1 MFANKDM
8 DTNKF
13 IIKRDDST
21 TDFFRKWDELLTS
34 AKAERL
40 LDYLTGKTHVKPE
53 ADVEALN
60 KTRLSFFET
69 ALIKQ
74 TKQYENDLTQ
84 QIWQQITDN
93 EINAY
98 LYAAPINAVNPDFPT
113 QEEINNS
120 RTRILYNSNAYL
132 AYLYKENELELP
144 FNDPA
149 RDVQCQSC
157 RPSQNFI
164 GYGSNNQDE
173 ELEAQHVVRIRSS
186 NWRELAEKEA
196 KRTPSIDRL
205 QPNETIHSISIKL
218 TNENR
223 ASADDAYSKSSKHYE
238 ADVAAVAGVNASI
251 LKFLLTRIEGIE
263 ATSAAPFIK
272 LLQWDKVLD
281 AVRSSYGSIQSP
293 KACNDL
299 IGELGNITLGD
310 NETVTQFIHRTRNT
324 VANIQIISELLE
336 GKNPRMIFAEAY
348 EGSFYTLEKW
358 QLLYPNN
365 VQYTGHLGLLLKLIV
380 GIQDSRLAQVA
391 YEFNVSIPKIDQTI
405 EKLVARMIIGETALP
420 IEKQVIHVSS
430 VTTSSNGNSSSRNF
444 CSYHSFGGVISS
456 HDTKDCKLQKQ
467 GLTIVDPSNSKYQ
480 VLKAT
485 GEHFTARARTAIPN
499 NSSGTKR
506 KGTNG
511 SQPHPNNPS
520 GKACWKCVKLNKEG
534 DTIPDWITK
543 THTAENCTR
552 QKGSKFKKTNA
563 SFAKETTPKHDD
575 GALSKTAVNQ
585 IVQAMQAS
593 ANKPA
598 KARQQVLIQNGEDG
612 YFVPGS
618 S

>member
-1 MFANKDM
+1 M
-8 DTNKF
+8 DLNKF
-13 IIKRDDST
+13 IIRRDDST

-98 LYAAPINAVNPDFPT
+98 LYAVPINAVNPDFPT

-223 ASADDAYSKSSKHYE
+223 ASADDTYSKSSKHYE
-238 ADVAAVAGVNASI
+238 ADVAAVAGVNA
-251 LKFLLTRIEGIE
+251 
-263 ATSAAPFIK
+263 
-272 LLQWDKVLD
+272 
-281 AVRSSYGSIQSP
+281 
-293 KACNDL
+293 
-299 IGELGNITLGD
+299 
-310 NETVTQFIHRTRNT
+310 
-324 VANIQIISELLE
+324 
-336 GKNPRMIFAEAY
+336 
-348 EGSFYTLEKW
+348 
-358 QLLYPNN
+358 
-365 VQYTGHLGLLLKLIV
+365 
-380 GIQDSRLAQVA
+380 
-391 YEFNVSIPKIDQTI
+391 
-405 EKLVARMIIGETALP
+405 
-420 IEKQVIHVSS
+420 
-430 VTTSSNGNSSSRNF
+430 
-444 CSYHSFGGVISS
+444 
-456 HDTKDCKLQKQ
+456 
-467 GLTIVDPSNSKYQ
+467 
-480 VLKAT
+480 
-485 GEHFTARARTAIPN
+485 
-499 NSSGTKR
+499 
-506 KGTNG
+506 
-511 SQPHPNNPS
+511 
-520 GKACWKCVKLNKEG
+520 
-534 DTIPDWITK
+534 
-543 THTAENCTR
+543 
-552 QKGSKFKKTNA
+552 
-563 SFAKETTPKHDD
+563 
-575 GALSKTAVNQ
+575 
-585 IVQAMQAS
+585 
-593 ANKPA
+593 
-598 KARQQVLIQNGEDG
+598 
-612 YFVPGS
+612 
-618 S
+618 